1 MPNSAAKCFLSGP
14 NQLKAYSRAGMGKCQ
29 GRYCGNTVQLM
40 ISKIKNLSMKDVGY
54 YRLRP
59 PIKPLTLEQLSNFK
73 DYFIDE
79 D

>member
-1 MPNSAAKCFLSGP
+1 
-14 NQLKAYSRAGMGKCQ
+14 MGKCQ

-40 ISKIKNLSMKDVGY
+40 ISKMKNLSMKDVGY

-73 DYFIDE
+73 DYFINE